1 MEKLLEYFKNNRDEA
16 ARAIGCSVPF
26 LCMAINNK
34 RKFGHKKARQIEAIT
49 RGAVTKEQ
57 IRPDIFN

>member
-1 MEKLLEYFKNNRDEA
+1 MEKLLEYFKNNRDAA

-26 LCMAINNK
+26 LCMTINGK
-34 RKFGHKKARQIEAIT
+34 RQFGHKKARHIEKIT
-49 RGAVTKEQ
+49 GGAVRKEH